1 MYRGMSWE
9 AMRVRSIH
17 LRETEITDMAA
28 KHFETFRQPEILKY
42 IAAKHFQIFC
52 LPEIHKYMAADHCK
66 GQKYKGFFL
75 FLLRIVLSPKHTGV
89 ILPGPIWINPVT

>member
-28 KHFETFRQPEILKY
+28 KHFETFRQPETHKY
-42 IAAKHFQIFC
+42 IAAKHIQTFC
-52 LPEIHKYMAADHCK
+52 QPERHKYMAANHCNALSRPK
-66 GQKYKGFFL
+66 VQRVFYFFYAL
-75 FLLRIVLSPKHTGV
+75 YSHLNTQE
-89 ILPGPIWINPVT
+89 

>member
-52 LPEIHKYMAADHCK
+52 QPEIHKYMAADHCK
-66 GQKYKGFFL
+66 GQKYKGFFFYFFYAL
-75 FLLRIVLSPKHTGV
+75 YSHLNTQE
-89 ILPGPIWINPVT
+89 